1 MAGMVKKGGA
11 NSMVTRKFNYRFQ
24 RNTPS
29 TYGHEIGGAKNVVE
43 STFNSKN
50 KNKKL
55 IEYILSVAKLR
66 VRGNNHFVAGIG
78 DLFDKAMK
86 MGFSIE
92 RIRQINLYINY
103 LGEQS
108 AKGLIERAQT
118 ILEEDPKCN
127 LVP

>member
-1 MAGMVKKGGA
+1 
-11 NSMVTRKFNYRFQ
+11 
-24 RNTPS
+24 
-29 TYGHEIGGAKNVVE
+29 
-43 STFNSKN
+43 
-50 KNKKL
+50 
-55 IEYILSVAKLR
+55 
-66 VRGNNHFVAGIG
+66 
-78 DLFDKAMK
+78 

>member
-11 NSMVTRKFNYRFQ
+11 NSMVARKVNYRFQ

-50 KNKKL
+50 KRL

-66 VRGNNHFVAGIG
+66 VRGNNHFAAGIG
-78 DLFDKAMK
+78 DLFNKAMR
-86 MGFSIE
+86 MGFSVE
-92 RIRQINLYINY
+92 RIRNINLYINY
-103 LGEQS
+103 LGGQS
-108 AKGLIERAQT
+108 AKGLIKRAQV

>member
-1 MAGMVKKGGA
+1 MVA
-11 NSMVTRKFNYRFQ
+11 RKVNYRFQ

-50 KNKKL
+50 KK
-55 IEYILSVAKLR
+55 YIVSVAQLR

-78 DLFDKAMK
+78 DLFNKAMR

-92 RIRQINLYINY
+92 RIRKINLYINY

-108 AKGLIERAQT
+108 AKGLIKRAQV

-127 LVP
+127 LVS

>member
-1 MAGMVKKGGA
+1 MA
-11 NSMVTRKFNYRFQ
+11 TRKFNYRVR

-43 STFNSKN
+43 SIFNSKN

-66 VRGNNHFVAGIG
+66 VKGNNHFVAGIG
-78 DLFDKAMK
+78 DLFDKAIR

-92 RIRQINLYINY
+92 TIRQINLYINY
-103 LGEQS
+103 SGEQS
-108 AKGLIERAQT
+108 ARRLIERAQI

-127 LVP
+127 LVS